1 MARLIDTDLPN
12 YYIPH
17 ALFSTTNYEIYIFD
31 IYLISL
37 KHRNTSLKIFFLR
50 TILLLLLL
58 GESQGELTKLL
69 IVDLLCEM

>member
-17 ALFSTTNYEIYIFD
+17 ALFSTTNYEIYIYKYIFD
-31 IYLISL
+31 ITQAQ
-37 KHRNTSLKIFFLR
+37 KHFTEDFFLR
-50 TILLLLLL
+50 KILLL
-58 GESQGELTKLL
+58 GESQGELTKSL